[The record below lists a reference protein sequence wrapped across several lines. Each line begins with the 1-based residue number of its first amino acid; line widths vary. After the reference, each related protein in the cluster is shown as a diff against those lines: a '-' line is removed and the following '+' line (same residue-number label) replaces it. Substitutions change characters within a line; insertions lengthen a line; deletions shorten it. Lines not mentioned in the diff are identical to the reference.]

1 MLDALDEV
9 MNPDRLEAAAD
20 ASLKARRE
28 RHQPMLYQRGEW
40 MVLERG
46 DGTIEPIA
54 RLGEFRVEQLLAK
67 V

>member
-1 MLDALDEV
+1 MDDLGEI
-9 MNPDRLEAAAD
+9 MNPDRMNAAAE
-20 ASLKARRE
+20 ASLKARRAS
-28 RHQPMLYQRGEW
+28 HQPMLYQRNGW

-54 RLGEFRVEQLLAK
+54 KIGEFTADQVLAK